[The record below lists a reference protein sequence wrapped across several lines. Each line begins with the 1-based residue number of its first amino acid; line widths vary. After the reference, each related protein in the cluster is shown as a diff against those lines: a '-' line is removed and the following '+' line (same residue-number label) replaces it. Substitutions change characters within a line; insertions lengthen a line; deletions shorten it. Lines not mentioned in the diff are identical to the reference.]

1 MYHFSP
7 AAAGA
12 SRKPPSPEQ
21 SLPRRPRGKPAPPAA
36 GDTVPGEREYG
47 DALWCR
53 AAWNVCPVEIA
64 IVVAP
69 LGGLGLGVGGL
80 EGCVALVFALVTM
93 VRDWDVGSEGVVV
106 RRVVAP
112 WVED

>member
-21 SLPRRPRGKPAPPAA
+21 SLPRRPRGKPAPPA
-36 GDTVPGEREYG
+36 GDTVPGERGYG
-47 DALWCR
+47 AALWCR

-80 EGCVALVFALVTM
+80 EGCVALVFVLVTI